1 MQDEKN
7 DGDHDDDVNQ
17 AAGDM
22 KHEEPAQPGNEQ
34 NDG

>member
-7 DGDHDDDVNQ
+7 DGDDYDEVNQ
-17 AAGDM
+17 TAGDM
-22 KHEEPAQPGNEQ
+22 KHEEPGQPGNEQ